1 MQVPVMTAIALA
13 ESGGNT
19 DVVHHNSD
27 SHSTTDYGVW
37 QINDY
42 WNPVIFRSG
51 DWRNPADNARMAFAI
66 YQEQGFRAWS
76 VFKSG
81 RYSEYLSQATT
92 GAANPTPI
100 DPTASIPNPVDG
112 IKALTDPHTYLR
124 VAMFI
129 GGTVLLGMGLLMM
142 GIDAVPD
149 SLKNAASDTVKAQ
162 ARTASRGNK
171 VAQTVVKTA
180 TKGK

>member
-13 ESGGNT
+13 ESGGITDNT
-19 DVVHHNSD
+19 NHNSD
-27 SHSTTDYGVW
+27 AHGSTDYGVW

-42 WNPVIFRSG
+42 WNASILRSG
-51 DWRNPADNARMAFAI
+51 DWRNPADNARMAKMV
-66 YQEQGFRAWS
+66 YDQQGYKAWS

-81 RYSEYLSQATT
+81 KYSQYLSQATT
-92 GAANPTPI
+92 GAGNLVTLPV
-100 DPTASIPNPVDG
+100 ASIPNPVDG
-112 IKALTDPHTYLR
+112 LQALTNPHTYLR
-124 VAMFI
+124 VAMFL
-129 GGTVLLGMGLLMM
+129 GGAVLLGMGLLMM

-149 SLKNAASDTVKAQ
+149 SLKNVATDAAKKSAKGD
-162 ARTASRGNK
+162 K